1 MELSQLKMVKAVA
14 RTGSIARAAEQL
26 HCVPSNI
33 TNRLKQLEGEL
44 GTSLFIRAGRGLKIS
59 PDGEIFLGYS
69 ERILA
74 LVDEAKRAVDRQ
86 AEPSGIL
93 RIGAI
98 ESCAGGR
105 LPPLLAEF
113 HQRFPQVTLELV
125 TGTWSQLFEEL
136 QHHRIDGALVAV
148 DTPQP
153 KLERTALY
161 SEPLVLVASA
171 DAAPVLS
178 PRDLQDQTLF
188 MARRLPLPPRPGALA
203 ERPRRDRD
211 HHRLCQLGHHHRLC
225 QRRCRHDPGP
235 GRRAR
240 ALHPVRGP
248 DAPPLRRPAADRHS
262 FCLEQGN
269 RTPHRTGRVC
279 AVVAGTIGGMKRAT
293 GERPDQVKAGEN
305 SKHSSRTDRGRYGG
319 NPTSHTPA
327 HNVTAAAAPFQA

>member
-44 GTSLFIRAGRGLKIS
+44 GTSLFIRVGRGLKIS

-153 KLERTALY
+153 KLDRTALY

-188 MARRLPLPPRPGALA
+188 MWPGGC
-203 ERPRRDRD
+203 PY
-211 HHRLCQLGHHHRLC
+211 
-225 QRRCRHDPGP
+225 
-235 GRRAR
+235 RRA
-240 ALHPVRGP
+240 
-248 DAPPLRRPAADRHS
+248 
-262 FCLEQGN
+262 LEHWLNAHDVTVTIIGY
-269 RTPHRTGRVC
+269 
-279 AVVAGTIGGMKRAT
+279 ASWGTIIDCVSAGAGMTLAPEGVLDRYTLSAGLARYRFTDLQPIDIRFVWNKEI
-293 GERPDQVKAGEN
+293 ER
-305 SKHSSRTDRGRYGG
+305 
-319 NPTSHTPA
+319 HTA
-327 HNVTAAAAPFQA
+327 RDAFAQLLQERLGK